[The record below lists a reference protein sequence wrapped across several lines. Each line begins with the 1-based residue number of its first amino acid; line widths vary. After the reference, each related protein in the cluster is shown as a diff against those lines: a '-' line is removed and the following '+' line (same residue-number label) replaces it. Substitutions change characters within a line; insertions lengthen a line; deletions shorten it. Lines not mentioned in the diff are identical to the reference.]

1 MDFAADI
8 PLIYTDF
15 GVTVTV
21 TPKGGGTPV
30 TGLALHRHPGASVLA
45 GDVIGTERT
54 LRYPLATFPALK
66 RGDTVQIGTAT
77 YAVREAPQAL
87 SRGLEA
93 IVPLAEA

>member
-8 PLIYTDF
+8 SLLYADF

-30 TGLALHRHPGASVLA
+30 TGLALHRHPGAAMLA
-45 GDVIGTERT
+45 GEVIGTERT
-54 LRYPLATFPALK
+54 LRYPLATFPALR
-66 RGDTVQIGTAT
+66 RGDTVQIGAAT
-77 YAVREAPQAL
+77 YTVREAPQAL

-93 IVPLAEA
+93 AVPLAEA